1 MSHAIPQV
9 KEYQTLFWV
18 PMLFQT
24 ATAAENVIDEM
35 LEMITT
41 FHDNDQIPLT
51 RPSFTNK
58 GGQQMNQRRQQILGD
73 MSDAE
78 IVTTMIDVVPKS
90 ENTKYI
96 ILSVLKVSNSLSFLS
111 SLPSHVTFVETF
123 SL

>member
-58 GGQQMNQRRQQILGD
+58 GGQMNQRRQQILGD

-96 ILSVLKVSNSLSFLS
+96 ILSVLKVSRLR
-111 SLPSHVTFVETF
+111 F
-123 SL
+123 SPYHHLLA

>member
-1 MSHAIPQV
+1 MSYQIPPL

-24 ATAAENVIDEM
+24 ATAAEGVIDEM

-41 FHDNDQIPLT
+41 FHDNDQIPLS
-51 RPSFTNK
+51 RPSITNK
-58 GGQQMNQRRQQILGD
+58 GTQNQRRQQILGD

-78 IVTTMIDVVPKS
+78 VVTTMIDVVPKS

-96 ILSVLKVSNSLSFLS
+96 ILSVLKVRRSFVSGWPHEIL
-111 SLPSHVTFVETF
+111 
-123 SL
+123 

>member
-1 MSHAIPQV
+1 MMDTASSGQHGAGRMSYQIPPL

-24 ATAAENVIDEM
+24 ATAAEGVIDEM

-41 FHDNDQIPLT
+41 FHDNDQIPLS
-51 RPSFTNK
+51 RPSITNK
-58 GGQQMNQRRQQILGD
+58 GTQNQRRQQILGD

-78 IVTTMIDVVPKS
+78 VVTTMIDVVPKS

-96 ILSVLKVSNSLSFLS
+96 ILSVLKVRRSF
-111 SLPSHVTFVETF
+111 FR
-123 SL
+123 